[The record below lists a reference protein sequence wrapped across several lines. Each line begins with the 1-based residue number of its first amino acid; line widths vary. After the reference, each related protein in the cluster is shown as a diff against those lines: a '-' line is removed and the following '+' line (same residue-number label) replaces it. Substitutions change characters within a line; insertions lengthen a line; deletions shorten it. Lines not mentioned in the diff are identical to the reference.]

1 MTLFLY
7 RRVVLVHLRSTSAVS
22 VSLALTIS
30 FLMFSWMGASTVHMK
45 RVPMLMPLAPRHSAA
60 ASPCPSAKPP
70 EAMKGTLSDCRARLS
85 RMKFVMS
92 DSPTWLRLS
101 VSEAAPHG
109 VVFHS
114 DVRTHGH
121 EKKKEKP
128 KEKSKCP
135 GGWCVHEAGR
145 MPATVRDMCKAD
157 KGWRP
162 DPGLGDVV
170 QQDEAVSRAA
180 HDVHRP
186 VRKNEGGEKGPWHGK
201 CHVASLNHGDRSMT
215 GPACGAIINS
225 PCALEAIDAEEVD
238 TELDGALCMSNSG
251 CARCH
256 HVSVCRTHKERGK
269 DGESSLDG
277 AEGQTYCTCA
287 GRYIRPLS
295 AS

>member
-1 MTLFLY
+1 M
-7 RRVVLVHLRSTSAVS
+7 
-22 VSLALTIS
+22 
-30 FLMFSWMGASTVHMK
+30 
-45 RVPMLMPLAPRHSAA
+45 
-60 ASPCPSAKPP
+60 
-70 EAMKGTLSDCRARLS
+70 
-85 RMKFVMS
+85 
-92 DSPTWLRLS
+92 
-101 VSEAAPHG
+101 
-109 VVFHS
+109 
-114 DVRTHGH
+114 
-121 EKKKEKP
+121 
-128 KEKSKCP
+128 
-135 GGWCVHEAGR
+135 HEAGR
-145 MPATVRDMCKAD
+145 MAATVRDMCKAD

-186 VRKNEGGEKGPWHGK
+186 VRKKEGVEKGPRHGK

-277 AEGQTYCTCA
+277 A
-287 GRYIRPLS
+287 GRRRADLLHLCRTIHP
-295 AS
+295 ASFSFLMTGPGLLPAVSTMLMPSSMMAWA